1 MKTTALIVK
10 LSNSW
15 VYKPEQLLK
24 KACGD
29 WPIKATTLDE
39 NNVSHIM
46 VCHKNEVV
54 LIAEITDYYKV
65 RSHTTMQRTRLSLSP
80 VWNSELLNK
89 PVPDE
94 YKKIQRPT
102 IREID
107 L

>member
-1 MKTTALIVK
+1 MKFTTLIVK

-15 VYKPEQLLK
+15 VYKPEQLLTK
-24 KACGD
+24 SRGD
-29 WPIKATTLDE
+29 WAIKASTLAE

-54 LIAEITDYYKV
+54 LIAEITDFYKV
-65 RSHTTMQRTRLSLSP
+65 RSHTKMQRTRLSLSP
-80 VWNSELLNK
+80 LWNSELINK
-89 PVPDE
+89 PVPEE

-102 IREID
+102 IKIVD